1 MASCCGPGI
10 VEFYVCYLLIG
21 WGDVVP
27 LDKESAQELKKK
39 LKLARNK
46 ELSFALALGKKPEDC
61 ALIMHKER
69 GGDKLLLQVKKMPG
83 VQPKKSCYGT
93 LTVDGQVVKLA
104 CRSDPPAGLVK
115 NFRLFFRSNDLT
127 MKLAVQA
134 PGEAEFTLDAEDQA
148 EDQAANPAPTP
159 ATAPPEAPAPDAPA
173 AAQDAPSPEAA
184 AELAALKARSKGLQQ
199 GIAALEDG
207 PVRAK
212 LIEGLTLAVQNLAK
226 GDPAKASGLL
236 DKLEKALQQIEKS
249 KADSAPSSD
258 PSTPPSP
265 ESTDPQAARWQASF
279 VKLDP
284 HVQKTLTAGHGD
296 LDKIKAVWDFAKGK
310 AREGDFGAALKAV
323 GPLSALLSQAAVAA
337 KNAAAEAM
345 EAGDDSAQTGAAW
358 DKTVARYGPVVADL
372 QNRDDPRA
380 AKVAAAWEMALKAAR
395 SGDFDTANMIAGRL
409 RPLLD
414 SETTPASGQK
424 VKPGRTAAGPTS
436 PPAPPQKKAV
446 APESGPEPEAAPE
459 APPAAPP
466 EVPPVAEP
474 EAAPEVAAKAAPEA
488 SPTASPTAAPEAD
501 PLAQSTDDPVKK
513 QALEKIDAARGGL
526 TRIEGLIAAFGSPSP
541 EDWATVLHQAEAL
554 LNPDPEKKAT
564 EIEQAAKAA
573 EGLLGDLEPQ
583 IKQLTLDKQT
593 WDQQHPLFA
602 ARLVPIKAHALK
614 NVDPVK
620 TKLAEMEA
628 EISAAEAEAARFDFK
643 KAASGI
649 VSFLSRGDALEVLAD
664 DLAHYRAI
672 QADRLVLVTP
682 RRTKASPRAPIQA
695 CIDELGT
702 TYDEAVAKAAGEDY
716 EAAVRLLNKI
726 PALAD
731 QVDLLLDREGD
742 TTFLLG
748 KVNTAL
754 TKLNALPANV
764 KALLQAGIDRCQ
776 AAYDACQ
783 PGVEPD
789 VVQAAEK
796 LTLARRECNDLEARG
811 KKAKAYVDMRALF
824 DAKLNDFKAHAGKAG
839 IDDVITRMEAA
850 SASAASDAILRK
862 FDSATRILAANQG
875 DWPAYKT
882 RADDYLAYKTRRDA
896 LVARLKELRKLP
908 DAAAAVDELAICDS
922 QLRQA
927 STEAAARD
935 YKSAKESIIAGD
947 ATADVAKTLIEMRA
961 EMAKL
966 KKDDVLAAVDTD
978 VVAAFKNYGE
988 LEKFVAGK
996 DDGTFATLRAAAAA
1010 KAQKGRTAS
1019 MGASPDLDAVRAHLD
1034 AAIKQLE
1041 AVLQQAACKGAF
1053 DSLRSAI
1060 RPAVE
1065 TELKTGSDAND
1076 SCLASDLQA
1085 INALLTAADQAVV
1098 APGLDFATGLEKV
1111 NAAQALV
1118 PGARKK
1124 LALYIA
1130 AGPLKTRLAASERRL
1145 IRSRDKALTYTNPID
1160 AKESLQI
1167 EVDKVAGFR
1176 ASFDTDWAAG
1186 KYAAALAKLKAD
1198 AKRGSAYEAVRADY
1212 VTAIQ
1217 RRQEWIYDDEVNIA
1231 GDPLV
1236 QKERDEIAAAKVKIA
1251 NLLQQ
1256 RAFAAASKVAN
1267 DDSFAIDR
1275 GKAILAA
1282 RTAYDPK
1289 RAAAEAKVQEAETE
1303 AGRVSSNAGLTAQ
1316 AAALRTRYS
1325 QAHAETAVPKRRFDT
1340 ARPEIE
1346 ALATDCQPVIDACKS
1361 YKLFVDGSQA
1371 AATRIQAVKDHA
1383 QAKFITPLI
1392 ARIDGK
1398 YANMM
1403 ELAAQGHMNQA
1414 KALLDVLP
1422 QDCED
1427 TLAAARNSAALAAVS
1442 DDLDGAEDGD
1452 TAAIS
1457 KAIADLRAV
1466 FDTLKWESEAEY
1478 AKGLE
1483 AAESQVDAVEEQ
1495 LTSDPAAAKAAI
1507 PAALKA
1513 CEALQVEISHHK
1525 HLAELATRVISRITS
1540 TTAPFV
1546 KYSIIAEDADALKAA
1561 VAAALKDARTG
1572 GDPAGAST
1580 AIETVMD
1587 RHHAL
1592 MRMAARHDQLLKDC
1606 DALETQHAALL
1617 GSEHRYAIRADLER
1631 LSGEVVQA
1639 RAAASKRD
1647 HDSAEAHVK
1656 TAQALAVDAV
1666 AKDKMA
1672 DNKAPDPA
1680 NIKKILERPDGDKQL
1695 DEMIKGLDASV
1706 QRRVLRVAFE
1716 AKYGCKL
1723 NIYAAAVDDDA
1734 TRHQAANLVAD
1745 GSKKGPNIRRLYE
1758 VMSVLPPQDTRD
1770 NASMQIFGYED
1781 VASQEGSYYGGDA
1794 KEVVMR
1800 EGNASLSSVY
1810 GFGRPHEV
1818 GEVDPDCEP
1827 ADQDQVDFFSWNTL
1841 HEAGHAVDDQRSFMK
1856 GVAGNA
1862 AYGGWQEHG
1871 GNVKPVADAIAGHY
1885 SYDADYVAQYAS
1897 GNADPAQPECPADVD
1912 PEIWEQR
1919 RSKCCAHVDMARATN
1934 DPWAS
1939 ATIAAKL
1946 NIAGRVYHESYDGGS
1961 WSSYAFAARKQAIS
1975 GYQFRAPG
1983 EWFSELYAAYHSKKL
1998 KDQHPA
2004 VAWLKTLV

>member
-1 MASCCGPGI
+1 M
-10 VEFYVCYLLIG
+10 
-21 WGDVVP
+21 P

-134 PGEAEFTLDAEDQA
+134 PGEAEFTLEA
-148 EDQAANPAPTP
+148 EDQAADQAAVGAENPAPGP
-159 ATAPPEAPAPDAPA
+159 AAGAEAAPAPG
-173 AAQDAPSPEAA
+173 AAQDDPGGPEP
-184 AELAALKARSKGLQQ
+184 ALKTRSKGLQQ
-199 GIAALEDG
+199 AIAALEDG

-212 LIEGLTLAVQNLAK
+212 LTEGLTLAVQSLAK
-226 GDPAKASGLL
+226 GDPAKAAALL
-236 DKLEKALQQIEKS
+236 EKLEKALQQIEKS
-249 KADSAPSSD
+249 KAASAPSSD
-258 PSTPPSP
+258 PSAPPSTPPGTPPSA
-265 ESTDPQAARWQASF
+265 ESIDPQAADPDPQAARWQASF
-279 VKLDP
+279 AKLDP

-296 LDKIKAVWDFAKGK
+296 LNKIKAVWDFAKGK
-310 AREGDFGAALKAV
+310 ASAGDFGAALKAV

-337 KNAAAEAM
+337 KSAATEAM
-345 EAGDDSAQTGAAW
+345 DAGDDSAQTGAAW
-358 DKTVARYGPVVADL
+358 DKTVALYGPVVAEL
-372 QNRDDPRA
+372 QNREDPRA

-395 SGDFDTANMIAGRL
+395 GGDFDTANMIAGRL

-414 SETTPASGQK
+414 SETTPASAQK
-424 VKPGRTAAGPTS
+424 VKPGVAAGPTS
-436 PPAPPQKKAV
+436 TPAPPQEKAV
-446 APESGPEPEAAPE
+446 APESEPEPEVAPE
-459 APPAAPP
+459 VPPV
-466 EVPPVAEP
+466 VPPVAEP
-474 EAAPEVAAKAAPEA
+474 EAAVKTAPEASPKAAPEA
-488 SPTASPTAAPEAD
+488 APKAAPEAD

-526 TRIEGLIAAFGSPSP
+526 TRIEGLIAAFGSPNP
-541 EDWATVLHQAEAL
+541 EDWATVLRQAEAL
-554 LNPDPEKKAT
+554 LSPAPEKKAA
-564 EIEQAAKAA
+564 EIEQDAKEA
-573 EGLLGDLEPQ
+573 EGLLGDLEPK

-593 WDQQHPLFA
+593 WDQQQPLFA

-614 NVDPVK
+614 GVDPVK

-628 EISAAEAEAARFDFK
+628 EIAAAEADAARFEFK

-649 VSFLSRGDALEVLAD
+649 VSFLSRGDALEALAD
-664 DLAHYRAI
+664 DFAHYRKI

-702 TYDEAVAKAAGEDY
+702 TYDEGVAKAAGEDY
-716 EAAVRLLNKI
+716 EAAVRLMNKI

-731 QVDLLLDREGD
+731 QVDLLLDREQE

-776 AAYDACQ
+776 AAYDASQ
-783 PGVEPD
+783 PGGEPD
-789 VVQAAEK
+789 VVKAAEK

-839 IDDVITRMEAA
+839 IDDVIARMEAE
-850 SASAASDAILRK
+850 SASAASDAIMRK

-882 RADDYLAYKTRRDA
+882 RADDYLSYKTRRDV
-896 LVARLKELRKLP
+896 LEARLKELRKLP
-908 DAAAAVDELAICDS
+908 EAAAAIDELAICDS

-935 YKSAKESIIAGD
+935 YKSAKESVIAGD

-1010 KAQKGRTAS
+1010 EAQKGRTAS
-1019 MGASPDLDAVRAHLD
+1019 MGASPDLDSVRAHLD

-1041 AVLQQAACKGAF
+1041 AVLQQTACKGAF

-1085 INALLTAADQAVV
+1085 LTLLLTAADDAVK

-1130 AGPLKTRLAASERRL
+1130 AGPLKTKLAASERRL
-1145 IRSRDKALTYTNPID
+1145 IRSRDRALTYTNPID

-1186 KYAAALAKLKAD
+1186 KYAAALAKLKGD
-1198 AKRGSAYEAVRADY
+1198 AKRGAAYEAVRADY
-1212 VTAIQ
+1212 VTAIT

-1282 RTAYDPK
+1282 RTAYEPK

-1316 AAALRTRYS
+1316 AAALRTRYT

-1340 ARPEIE
+1340 ARPEME
-1346 ALATDCQPVIDACKS
+1346 ALATDCQPVIDACKR
-1361 YKLFVDGSQA
+1361 YKLFVEGSQA
-1371 AATRIQAVKDHA
+1371 AATKIQAVKDHA
-1383 QAKFITPLI
+1383 QAQFITPLI
-1392 ARIDGK
+1392 ARIEGK

-1427 TLAAARNSAALAAVS
+1427 ALAAAKNTAALAGIS
-1442 DDLDGAEDGD
+1442 DDLDGAEEED

-1495 LTSDPAAAKAAI
+1495 LTADPAAAKAAI

-1525 HLAELATRVISRITS
+1525 HLAELATRVIARITS

-1561 VAAALKDARTG
+1561 VAAALKDAQTG
-1572 GDPAGAST
+1572 GDPASAST
-1580 AIETVMD
+1580 AIEAVMD
-1587 RHHAL
+1587 QQHAL

-1631 LSGEVVQA
+1631 LSGEVAQA

-1706 QRRVLRVAFE
+1706 QRKVLRVAFE

-1734 TRHQAANLVAD
+1734 TRHRAGNLVAD

-1770 NASMQIFGYED
+1770 NASMKIFGYED
-1781 VASQEGSYYGGDA
+1781 VESQKGSYYGGDA

-1818 GEVDPDCEP
+1818 GEVDPACEP

-1841 HEAGHAVDDQRSFMK
+1841 HEAGHAVDDQRSFMT

-1862 AYGGWQEHG
+1862 TYGGWQEHG

-1897 GNADPAQPECPADVD
+1897 GNANPAQPECPADVD
-1912 PEIWEQR
+1912 PEVWEQR

-1934 DPWAS
+1934 NPWQS
-1939 ATIAAKL
+1939 AAIAAKL
-1946 NIAGRVYHESYDGGS
+1946 NIAGRVYHESYKGGS